1 MSIERFVYNQSLF
14 CLEVDRNFTNSS
26 FAGLYNLL
34 VKGRMSSRGMV
45 KRSGIRNS
53 GTIWRTAVI
62 EGETVVVFLT
72 GDWRVMSI
80 RKEYRTFRRGMQT

>member
-1 MSIERFVYNQSLF
+1 
-14 CLEVDRNFTNSS
+14 
-26 FAGLYNLL
+26 
-34 VKGRMSSRGMV
+34 MSSRSRGIV

-62 EGETVVVFLT
+62 EGETVVVFLP

-80 RKEYRTFRRGMQT
+80 RKEYSTFGEACRYNQAARRISDLDY